1 MNPQPDNFRI
11 LVVDDTPKNIQVLGT
26 LLRREGY
33 QINVARNGLE
43 ALNIVSKAP
52 PDLILLDVMMPKLDG
67 FQTCRQLK
75 QNAASRDIP
84 VIFLTARTETE
95 DIVQGFEIGAVDYVT
110 KPFNPPELLSRV
122 HTHLALQA
130 ARAKLQELS
139 LKLSK
144 YLPPQ
149 VYAAIFAGKTEARI
163 ESYTRDLTVMFSDIV
178 GFTEKAEKVDH
189 RELTRWLNNYL
200 NEMAQICARHGGTL
214 DKFVGDSVIVFFG
227 DPESRGVREDALTC
241 ARMALEMQQRAR
253 ELNIDTRIG
262 ICSGKCTVGN
272 FGSDER
278 MEYTILGR
286 VVNTAARLEQHS
298 EPGRVLVAES
308 TCERIKDA
316 IHCEPRGSIQVKGID
331 RPLVTYWVTDG

>member
-1 MNPQPDNFRI
+1 MNMQPDNFRI
-11 LVVDDTPKNIQVLGT
+11 LVVDDTPQNIQVLGT

-33 QINVARNGLE
+33 QINVARNGLQ
-43 ALNIVSKAP
+43 ALDIVAKAP
-52 PDLILLDVMMPKLDG
+52 PDLILLDVMMPELDG
-67 FQTCRQLK
+67 FETCRRLK
-75 QNAASRDIP
+75 QNATTWDIP
-84 VIFLTARTETE
+84 IIFLTARTETE
-95 DIVQGFEIGAVDYVT
+95 DIVHGFEVGAVDYVT

-130 ARAKLQELS
+130 ARAKLQALS

-149 VYAAIFAGKTEARI
+149 VYASIFAGKTDARI

-178 GFTEKAEKVDH
+178 GFTERAEKVDH

-200 NEMAQICARHGGTL
+200 NEMARICADHGGTL
-214 DKFVGDSVIVFFG
+214 DKFVGDSMIVFFG
-227 DPESRGVREDALTC
+227 DPESRGIREDAVAC
-241 ARMALEMQQRAR
+241 ARMALEMQRRAR
-253 ELNIDTRIG
+253 ELTIDIRIG

-278 MEYTILGR
+278 MEYTILGK

-298 EPGRVLVAES
+298 EPGRVLVSES
-308 TCERIKDA
+308 TCGRIEA
-316 IHCEPRGSIQVKGID
+316 EIRCEPRGTIRVKGID
-331 RPLVTYWVTDG
+331 RPLVTYWIVG